1 MAKCLSLIIIILN
14 ITAKYTIINK
24 IQTKK
29 IVIDSGFGIDYYAT
43 N

>member
-1 MAKCLSLIIIILN
+1 MAEGSCLIIKILN
-14 ITAKYTIINK
+14 ITSKYTIINK